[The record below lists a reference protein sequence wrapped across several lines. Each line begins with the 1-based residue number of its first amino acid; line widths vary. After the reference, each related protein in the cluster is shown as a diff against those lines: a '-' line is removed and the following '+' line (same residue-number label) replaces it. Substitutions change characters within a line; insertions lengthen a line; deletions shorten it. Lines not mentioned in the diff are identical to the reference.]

1 MSYILH
7 IEQATK
13 ENEDF
18 RRVLYTGPNS
28 QLVVM
33 SIPIGEEI
41 GEEIHEVDQFIRIE
55 QGFARVTLDGAPTD
69 IEAEDAVVISA
80 GTKHNVENIGKEDLK
95 LYTIYSPANHI
106 DDTVHRTK
114 ADAEADEAD
123 EAFGHR
129 ESK

>member
-13 ENEDF
+13 ENSDF
-18 RRVLYTGPNS
+18 RRVLHTGAHS

-33 SIPIGEEI
+33 SIPEGGEI
-41 GEEIHEVDQFIRIE
+41 GEEVHKVDQFIRIE
-55 QGFARVTLDGAPTD
+55 QGFARVSLDGKETD
-69 IEAEDAVVISA
+69 IEAEDAVIITA
-80 GTKHNVENIGKEDLK
+80 GTKHNIINIGQDDLK

-106 DDTVHRTK
+106 DQRVHRTK
-114 ADAEADEAD
+114 EEAEADEAD

-129 ESK
+129 AR